1 MAKTKLKLVKTA
13 QEEQTQPQTLNLLDS
28 PACTQLVLQEIAS
41 WCNPEDGFPE
51 EYRHVYEALTD
62 LSNNLIHDDVF
73 DAVESNFGGV
83 FKHINS
89 EPVEE

>member
-1 MAKTKLKLVKTA
+1 MKKPELKLVETVQK
-13 QEEQTQPQTLNLLDS
+13 EQTQHEKLNLLDS
-28 PACTQLVLQEIAS
+28 PACTQLVLQEIAR

-73 DAVESNFGGV
+73 DAVESNFGGI

-89 EPVEE
+89 EPIDD